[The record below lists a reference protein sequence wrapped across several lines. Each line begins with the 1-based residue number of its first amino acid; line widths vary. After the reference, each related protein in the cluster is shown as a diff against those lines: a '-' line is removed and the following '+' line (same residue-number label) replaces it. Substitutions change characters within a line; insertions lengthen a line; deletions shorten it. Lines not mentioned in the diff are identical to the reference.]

1 MASLKDPRGERGGR
15 KIVTA
20 PPLLH
25 FHGYKSHIARL
36 LRMQTGCGFRT
47 SETVTEAVMTVEV

>member
-1 MASLKDPRGERGGR
+1 MLKDLRGERGGR

-25 FHGYKSHIARL
+25 FHGYKSHIAHL
-36 LRMQTGCGFRT
+36 LRMQTGCGFRI
-47 SETVTEAVMTVEV
+47 SETVTEVVMTVEV